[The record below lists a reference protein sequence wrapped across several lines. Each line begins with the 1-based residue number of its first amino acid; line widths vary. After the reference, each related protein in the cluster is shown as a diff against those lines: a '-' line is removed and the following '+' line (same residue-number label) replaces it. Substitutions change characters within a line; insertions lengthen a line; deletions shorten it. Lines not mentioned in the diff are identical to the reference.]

1 VVATS
6 LRRFARAALIAATLV
21 GGASLG
27 APSAQAESVLRVAMT
42 AGDIPDWTG
51 QPDQGFEGYRF
62 VGWSLYDA
70 LINWDLSRSD
80 REAPLTPGLATKW
93 SIDPSDTK
101 RWVFELR
108 KGVKFHDGCDFNAD
122 VAVWNIQ
129 HLIDSKAPGFNPVH
143 YARHRTRTINI
154 DHAEKIDD
162 TTIAV
167 YTKTPDSLAPYAMS
181 VTYMLSKCT
190 LEKMNFDYAQY
201 AKAPAGT
208 GPYKFDRVVPRER
221 LELVKNSGYWDPK
234 RVPKHDRLV
243 LLPMPEATTRAAAL
257 LSGQVDL
264 IEAPS
269 PDTIPR
275 LKSAGMNV
283 ITLPYPHNWHYQL
296 NFVEPPFNDVRVR
309 RAANHAM
316 NRDEMVDMLGG
327 VAQPGYA
334 IYTPTSTLYGHPV
347 KYEYDPKKATALLK
361 EAGCYPCQVTLAIST
376 SGSGQMQPLPMNE
389 LVKAQM
395 EAVGFKVKLEVM
407 DWNALLDVSF
417 KGREKFP
424 QYSALNISRATQ
436 DPPNGL
442 LRFVTKQQWSPN
454 GGNWGWYFN
463 EEIETLVAEAMRTF
477 DEEKRDII
485 LSKVHEIASRE
496 AVMLFVV
503 HDLNPRALSPKVK
516 GFVQAQSWFQDLTPI
531 EIAN

>member
-1 VVATS
+1 
-6 LRRFARAALIAATLV
+6 
-21 GGASLG
+21 
-27 APSAQAESVLRVAMT
+27 
-42 AGDIPDWTG
+42 IPDWTG

-80 REAPLTPGLATKW
+80 REAPLAPGLATKW
-93 SIDPSDTK
+93 TIDPNDNK

-108 KGVKFHDGCDFNAD
+108 KGVKFHDGCVFNAD

-129 HLIDSKAPGFNPVH
+129 HLIDNKTPGFNPVH
-143 YARHRTRTINI
+143 YARHRSRTINI

-162 TTIAV
+162 ATIAI

-181 VTYMLSKCT
+181 VTYMLSKCA
-190 LEKMNFDYAQY
+190 LEKVNFDYAQY

-208 GPYKFDRVVPRER
+208 GPYRFDRVVPRER
-221 LELVKNSGYWDPK
+221 LELVKNADYWNPK

-243 LLPMPEATTRAAAL
+243 LIPMPEATTRAAAL
-257 LSGQVDL
+257 LAGQVDFV
-264 IEAPS
+264 EAPS
-269 PDTIPR
+269 PDTISR
-275 LKSAGMNV
+275 LKSAGMKL

-334 IYTPTSTLYGHPV
+334 IYTPTSKIYGNPV
-347 KYEYDPKKATALLK
+347 KYAYDPKKATALLK

-389 LVKAQM
+389 LVKAQL
-395 EAVGFKVKLEVM
+395 EAVGFKVRLEVM
-407 DWNALLDVSF
+407 DWNALLEVSF

-442 LRFVTKQQWSPN
+442 LRFVTKQQWAPN

-477 DEEKRDII
+477 DEEKRDLI

-531 EIAN
+531 EIMP

>member
-1 VVATS
+1 MIPTTLRSLSIAKLAMAVAAGAALS
-6 LRRFARAALIAATLV
+6 SPPARA
-21 GGASLG
+21 
-27 APSAQAESVLRVAMT
+27 QSVLRVAMT

-80 REAPLTPGLATKW
+80 VEAPLTPGLATKW
-93 SIDPSDTK
+93 TIDPANNK

-108 KGVKFHDGCDFNAD
+108 KGVKFHDGCDLDAD
-122 VAVWNIQ
+122 LVVWNIQ
-129 HLIDSKAPGFNPVH
+129 RLTNDKTPGFNPVH
-143 YARHRTRTINI
+143 YARHRARTVNI
-154 DHAEKIDD
+154 ERAEKIDD
-162 TTIAV
+162 ATVAI
-167 YTKTPDSLAPYAMS
+167 YTKTPDSLAPYNMS
-181 VTYMLSKCT
+181 VTYMLSRCAM
-190 LEKMNFDYAQY
+190 EKAGFDQAQY

-208 GPYKFDRVVPRER
+208 GPYKFDKLVPRER
-221 LELVKNSGYWDPK
+221 LELVKNAAYWNPK

-243 LLPMPEATTRAAAL
+243 LIPMPEATTRAAAL
-257 LSGQVDL
+257 LAGQVEFV
-264 IEAPS
+264 EAPS

-275 LKSAGMNV
+275 LKSSGMSV

-309 RAANHAM
+309 KAANHAM

-327 VAQPGYA
+327 VAQAGYA
-334 IYTPTSTLYGHPV
+334 VYTPTSKLYGNPV
-347 KYEYDPKKATALLK
+347 KYEYDAKKATALLK
-361 EAGCYPCQVTLAIST
+361 EAGCYPCAVTLAIST

-389 LVKAQM
+389 LVKAQL

-424 QYSALNISRATQ
+424 QYNAINISRATQ
-436 DPPNGL
+436 DPLNGL
-442 LRFVTKQQWSPN
+442 LRFVIKQQWAPS
-454 GGNWGWYFN
+454 GGNWGWYADP
-463 EEIETLVAEAMRTF
+463 EVETLVAEALSSF
-477 DEEKRDII
+477 DEGKRDAA
-485 LSKVHEIASRE
+485 LSKVHEIASRD

-531 EIAN
+531 EIGK